1 MRAESTRDRRD
12 AVDHPPSYA
21 DPVTGVLSGFATI
34 WVVIGA
40 GWLSAHLR
48 ILNLTAQDVLA
59 KVAFFIAS
67 PALLFLMV
75 AEADVARVFSGNLV
89 VTVLATLIAGG
100 LYLAIAWLWLRPSR
114 ADLVIGS
121 MTACYV
127 NAANLG
133 IPIAVFVLNDVTW
146 LAPLLLFQ
154 VAIVQPIALT
164 VLDLDRAR
172 DEGRRPSWVNN
183 LTLPLRNPMTIGTL
197 AGLAVNLLG
206 WTLPAWLTSPVG
218 LLADM
223 SVPAMLVGFGI
234 SLRLGP
240 LPGRGGVGRATALAS
255 VIKLVV
261 HPLIAWGLARV
272 IGLDAT
278 TTLAVV
284 VIAGLPT
291 AQNVFVWAARYARA
305 VTLARDVV
313 FVTTIGS
320 ILTIGLIATLVRA

>member
-1 MRAESTRDRRD
+1 M
-12 AVDHPPSYA
+12 
-21 DPVTGVLSGFATI
+21 TGVLSGFATI

-40 GWLSAHLR
+40 GWLAAHLR
-48 ILNLTAQDVLA
+48 ILTLTAQDVLA

-75 AEADVARVFSGNLV
+75 AEADVGRVFSGNLV
-89 VTVLATLIAGG
+89 VTVLATLIACG
-100 LYLAIAWLWLRPSR
+100 LYLLIARLWLRPTRSE
-114 ADLVIGS
+114 LVVGAMGAS
-121 MTACYV
+121 YV

-154 VAIVQPIALT
+154 VAIVQPIALS
-164 VLDLDRAR
+164 VLDLDQAK
-172 DEGRRPSWVNN
+172 DEGRQVSWLGN

-206 WTLPAWLTSPVG
+206 WTLPAWLTSPVS

-223 SVPAMLVGFGI
+223 SVPAMLVAFGI

-240 LPGRGGVGRATALAS
+240 LPGRGGVGRPTALAS

-261 HPLIAWGLARV
+261 HPLVAWLLAHLL
-272 IGLDAT
+272 GLDAT

-291 AQNVFVWAARYARA
+291 AQNVFVWAARYGRA
-305 VTLARDVV
+305 LALARDVV
-313 FVTTIGS
+313 FITTVSS
-320 ILTIGLIATLVRA
+320 ILTIGVIAALVHG

>member
-1 MRAESTRDRRD
+1 MQVHRD
-12 AVDHPPSYA
+12 ARALAPSYA
-21 DPVTGVLSGFATI
+21 VPVTGVLSGFATI
-34 WVVIGA
+34 WVVIAA

-48 ILNLTAQDVLA
+48 ILTLTAQDVLA
-59 KVAFFIAS
+59 KVAFFVAS

-75 AEADVARVFSGNLV
+75 ADADVRRVFSGNLL
-89 VTVLATLIAGG
+89 VTVLATLLACG
-100 LYLAIAWLWLRPSR
+100 LYALVARLWLRPSR
-114 ADLVIGS
+114 SDLVIGA
-121 MTACYV
+121 MTASYV

-133 IPIAVFVLNDVTW
+133 IPIAVFVLGDVTW

-154 VAIVQPIALT
+154 VAVVQPAALT
-164 VLDLDRAR
+164 LLDLDKAR
-172 DEGRRPSWVNN
+172 DEGRRPSVGSN
-183 LTLPLRNPMTIGTL
+183 LSLPLRNPMTIGTL

-206 WTLPAWLTSPVG
+206 WSVPAWLASPVG

-223 SVPAMLVGFGI
+223 SVPAMLVAFGI

-240 LPGRGGVGRATALAS
+240 LPGRGADGRATTLAA

-261 HPLIAWGLARV
+261 HPLIAWALAGV
-272 IGLDAT
+272 LGLDAT

-291 AQNVFVWAARYARA
+291 AQNVFVWAARYQKGLG
-305 VTLARDVV
+305 LARDVV

-320 ILTIGLIATLVRA
+320 IITIALIAAVVGG

>member
-1 MRAESTRDRRD
+1 MQVHRD
-12 AVDHPPSYA
+12 ARALAPSYA
-21 DPVTGVLSGFATI
+21 VPVTGVLSGFATI
-34 WVVIGA
+34 WVVIAA

-48 ILNLTAQDVLA
+48 ILTLTAQDVLA
-59 KVAFFIAS
+59 KVAFFVAS

-75 AEADVARVFSGNLV
+75 ADADVRRVFSGNLL
-89 VTVLATLIAGG
+89 VTVLATLLACG
-100 LYLAIAWLWLRPSR
+100 LYALVARLWLRPSR
-114 ADLVIGS
+114 SDLVIGA
-121 MTACYV
+121 MTASYV

-133 IPIAVFVLNDVTW
+133 IPIAVFVLGDVTW

-154 VAIVQPIALT
+154 VAVVQPAALT
-164 VLDLDRAR
+164 LLDLDKAR
-172 DEGRRPSWVNN
+172 DEGRRPSVGSN
-183 LTLPLRNPMTIGTL
+183 LSLPLRNPMTIGTL

-206 WTLPAWLTSPVG
+206 WSVPAWLASPVG

-223 SVPAMLVGFGI
+223 SVPAMLVAFGI

-240 LPGRGGVGRATALAS
+240 LPGRGADGRAMTLAA

-261 HPLIAWGLARV
+261 HPLIAWALAGV
-272 IGLDAT
+272 LGLDAT

-291 AQNVFVWAARYARA
+291 AQNVFVWAARYQKGLG
-305 VTLARDVV
+305 LARDVV

-320 ILTIGLIATLVRA
+320 IITIALIAAVVGG

>member
-1 MRAESTRDRRD
+1 MEPSTQVHQAPEALSPFY
-12 AVDHPPSYA
+12 AV
-21 DPVTGVLSGFATI
+21 PVTGVLSGFATI

-40 GWLSAHLR
+40 GWLTAHLR

-59 KVAFFIAS
+59 KVAFFVAS

-75 AEADVARVFSGNLV
+75 SDADVKRVFSGNLL
-89 VTVLATLIAGG
+89 VTVLATMLACG
-100 LYLAIAWLWLRPSR
+100 LYAVVARLWLRPSR
-114 ADLVIGS
+114 SDLVVGA
-121 MTACYV
+121 MTASYV

-133 IPIAVFVLNDVTW
+133 IPIAVFVLDDVTW

-154 VAIVQPIALT
+154 VAIVQPAALT
-164 VLDLDRAR
+164 ILDLDKAR
-172 DEGRRPSWVNN
+172 DEGRRPSLVSN
-183 LTLPLRNPMTIGTL
+183 LILPLRNPMTIGTL
-197 AGLAVNLLG
+197 AGLAANLLG
-206 WTLPAWLTSPVG
+206 WTIPTWLASPVG

-223 SVPAMLVGFGI
+223 SVPAMLVAFGI

-240 LPGRGGVGRATALAS
+240 VPGRAGEGRATVLAA

-261 HPLIAWGLARV
+261 HPLIAWALAV
-272 IGLDAT
+272 GIGLDAT

-291 AQNVFVWAARYARA
+291 AQNVFVWAARYQKALA
-305 VTLARDVV
+305 LARDVV

-320 ILTIGLIATLVRA
+320 IVTIALIAALIGR

>member
-1 MRAESTRDRRD
+1 M
-12 AVDHPPSYA
+12 
-21 DPVTGVLSGFATI
+21 TGVLSGFATI

-40 GWLSAHLR
+40 GWLMAHLR

-59 KVAFFIAS
+59 KVAFFVAS

-75 AEADVARVFSGNLV
+75 ADADVKRVFSGNLL
-89 VTVLATLIAGG
+89 VTVLATAIACGLYVLIAHV
-100 LYLAIAWLWLRPSR
+100 WLRPSR
-114 ADLVIGS
+114 SDLVVGS
-121 MTACYV
+121 MTASYV

-154 VAIVQPIALT
+154 VGIVQPLALT
-164 VLDLDRAR
+164 ILDIDKAR
-172 DEGRRPSWVNN
+172 DEGREPSLASN
-183 LTLPLRNPMTIGTL
+183 LTSPMRNPMTIGTL

-206 WTLPAWLTSPVG
+206 WQVPAWLASPVG

-223 SVPAMLVGFGI
+223 SVPAMLVAFGV

-240 LPGRGGVGRATALAS
+240 LPGRGGEGRATALAA

-261 HPLIAWGLARV
+261 HPLIAWALA
-272 IGLDAT
+272 IALGLDAT

-291 AQNVFVWAARYARA
+291 AQNVFVWAARY
-305 VTLARDVV
+305 TKGLSLARDVV

-320 ILTIGLIATLVRA
+320 IITIALIAALVGA

>member
-1 MRAESTRDRRD
+1 MQVHRD
-12 AVDHPPSYA
+12 ARALAPSYA
-21 DPVTGVLSGFATI
+21 VPVTGVLSGFATI
-34 WVVIGA
+34 WVVIAA

-48 ILNLTAQDVLA
+48 ILTLTAQDVLA
-59 KVAFFIAS
+59 KVAFFVAS

-75 AEADVARVFSGNLV
+75 ADADVRRVFSGNLL
-89 VTVLATLIAGG
+89 VTVLATLLACG
-100 LYLAIAWLWLRPSR
+100 LYALVARLWLRPSR
-114 ADLVIGS
+114 SDLVIGA
-121 MTACYV
+121 MTASYV

-133 IPIAVFVLNDVTW
+133 IPIAVFVLGDVTW

-154 VAIVQPIALT
+154 VAVVQPAALT
-164 VLDLDRAR
+164 LLDLDKAR
-172 DEGRRPSWVNN
+172 DEGRRPSVGSN
-183 LTLPLRNPMTIGTL
+183 LSLPLRNPMTIGTL

-206 WTLPAWLTSPVG
+206 WSVPAWLASPVG

-223 SVPAMLVGFGI
+223 SVPAMLVAFGI

-240 LPGRGGVGRATALAS
+240 LPGRGADGRATTLAA

-261 HPLIAWGLARV
+261 HPLIAWALAGV
-272 IGLDAT
+272 LGLDAT

-291 AQNVFVWAARYARA
+291 AQNVFVWAARYQKGLG
-305 VTLARDVV
+305 LARDVV

-320 ILTIGLIATLVRA
+320 IITIALIAAVVGS